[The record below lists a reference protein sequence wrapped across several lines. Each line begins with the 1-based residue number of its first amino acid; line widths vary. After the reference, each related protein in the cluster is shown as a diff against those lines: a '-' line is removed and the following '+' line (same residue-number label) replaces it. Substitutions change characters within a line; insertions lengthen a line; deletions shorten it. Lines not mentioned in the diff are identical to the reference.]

1 MANTGA
7 PSFEITLGG
16 KSLTGSTLKYLLSAE
31 FKESINAIDSLTIKM
46 VVPEDP
52 SEVVDLA
59 KPGTAFIIK
68 LGQGSS
74 QREVHGSIVEVSHA
88 RSTSA
93 PWVITLQGLDKFH
106 ELKKKRA
113 RKVRKG
119 SDDAAIK
126 EIAGECG
133 LTPEVEA
140 VDPTG
145 DYSLQ
150 LNEDYGSYLL
160 RIAQEHDYLVRIEE
174 GKTLR
179 FARRSTAYQASSVT
193 LKWGEQIES
202 ISLRYSLNGVV
213 TGVKVKG
220 YDYTKSE
227 WVSGEAKA
235 SDLQCISGG
244 DTGADLAEAEY
255 GAMVQEIDNSK
266 VNSTSKAKGLA
277 KSTLQQAANSFL
289 SGTVQ
294 CTGIPDAISGAKLTI
309 EGAGWPLSGD
319 FVIRETTH
327 TLDPQSG
334 YRTTIS
340 FYSDSLPP
348 EG

>member
-7 PSFEITLGG
+7 PSFEITLDG
-16 KSLTGSTLKYLLSAE
+16 KSLTGSTLKYLISAE
-31 FKESINAIDSLTIKM
+31 FKESLNAIDSLTVKL

-52 SEVVDLA
+52 SEVVALA
-59 KPGTAFIIK
+59 KPGTKFIIK
-68 LGQGSS
+68 LGQGGSE
-74 QREVHGSIVEVSHA
+74 REVHGTIVEVSHA

-119 SDDAAIK
+119 NDDAVIK
-126 EIAGECG
+126 EIASECG

-150 LNEDYGSYLL
+150 LNEDYATFLL
-160 RIAQEHDYLVRIEE
+160 RIATENDYLVRVEE

-179 FARRSTAYQASSVT
+179 FARRTTAYQETAVT
-193 LKWGEQIES
+193 LKWGEDIES
-202 ISLRYSLNGVV
+202 VSLRYSLNDVV

-220 YDYTKSE
+220 KDYVKDQ
-227 WVSGEAKA
+227 WVEGEAKA
-235 SDLQCISGG
+235 SDLMAISGG
-244 DTGADLAEAEY
+244 DTSAELAEAEY
-255 GAMVQEIDNSK
+255 GAMIHEIDNSK
-266 VNSTSKAKGLA
+266 ANSTTKAKGLA
-277 KSTLQQAANSFL
+277 KAEFQRRANTFL

-294 CTGIPDAISGAKLTI
+294 CTGIPTAVSGAKLTI
-309 EGAGWPLSGD
+309 EGAGWPISGD

-327 TLDPQSG
+327 SLDPASG
-334 YRTTIS
+334 YRTTIT